1 MAIIT
6 TAELAEHLGI
16 GDSEDDSTLAVAAA
30 AASQKVVEYCDREF
44 VATRTDSAEERLFW
58 PHAYCVEVDDF
69 WETSALVVKVDGN
82 NDGVYETTL
91 TLNTDFR
98 LEPINGRLHGHA
110 WPYTRIVSINRTFFT
125 NYSDRPSVQVKAAW
139 GWTAIPAAVKQAT
152 LIEGAAIFNR
162 KNSPAGV
169 LGGFSDFGP
178 IRVSRFA
185 DPDVARY
192 LSDFRKSDPAVY
204 VA

>member
-16 GDSEDDSTLAVAAA
+16 SDSEDDSTLAVAAA

-44 VATRTDSAEERLFW
+44 DKTAIISASARVFRDG
-58 PHAYCVEVDDF
+58 CVDDF
-69 WETSALVVKVDGN
+69 WETTALVVKLDYT
-82 NDGVYETTL
+82 NDGTYETTL
-91 TLNTDFR
+91 TLGTDFY

-110 WPYTRIVSINRTFFT
+110 WPYTRICLLNRAWPV
-125 NYSDRPSVQVKAAW
+125 YSYRPSVQVTAAW

-169 LGGFSDFGP
+169 LNGFGDFGA